1 MQDGISATERQVLGM
16 LGGIEGQQV
25 HSVDAATWI
34 GCYGPMGINGIVDQV
49 EQALL
54 G

>member
-1 MQDGISATERQVLGM
+1 MGM
-16 LGGIEGQQV
+16 LGGGEEQQV

-49 EQALL
+49 AQALL